1 MTKTFS
7 TLLILVLSVVEAA
20 AQPTAGGRVFIDA
33 NANGR
38 YDRGETLLAG
48 IPVSDGCRVV
58 TTDAKGRYRIEVG
71 EGSSLFPILDRK
83 SVV

>member
-33 NANGR
+33 NGNGR
-38 YDRGETLLAG
+38 WDTGNFAERLL
-48 IPVSDGCRVV
+48 S
-58 TTDAKGRYRIEVG
+58 K
-71 EGSSLFPILDRK
+71 
-83 SVV
+83 